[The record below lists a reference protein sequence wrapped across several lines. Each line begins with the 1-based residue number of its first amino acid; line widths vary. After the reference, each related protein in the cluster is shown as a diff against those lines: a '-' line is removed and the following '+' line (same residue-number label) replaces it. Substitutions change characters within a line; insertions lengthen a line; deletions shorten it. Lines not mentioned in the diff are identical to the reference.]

1 MQMRIQQVDL
11 KGQVIHPFSYFSL
24 HSANYTAF
32 LIDFSS
38 FFSHVNT

>member
-11 KGQVIHPFSYFSL
+11 KGQVIHPFNDLSF

-32 LIDFSS
+32 LIDFFS